1 MLCLL
6 VYLRR
11 TVEKGNQEI
20 IKKIYFH
27 VLSICFTGSEVF
39 SIRRFVRSCFHCLG
53 YKLHLKIA
61 LFVSS
66 VAAMLFSS
74 P

>member
-20 IKKIYFH
+20 IKNFIFRYNQF
-27 VLSICFTGSEVF
+27 VLLAVRCSQFDFLSVVVSIVWVINF
-39 SIRRFVRSCFHCLG
+39 I
-53 YKLHLKIA
+53 
-61 LFVSS
+61 
-66 VAAMLFSS
+66 
-74 P
+74 

>member
-20 IKKIYFH
+20 IKNFIFMYNQF
-27 VLSICFTGSEVF
+27 VLLAV
-39 SIRRFVRSCFHCLG
+39 SCSQFDFC
-53 YKLHLKIA
+53 
-61 LFVSS
+61 
-66 VAAMLFSS
+66 